1 MELLPARNLTHPH
14 SRMPS
19 KYNPK
24 VEQTVFE
31 FIPQLF
37 QCPQKR
43 AWMLNRTWFLG
54 EQSAL
59 WGKVQGTDF
68 AGTQS
73 QFKGER
79 IRWAQ
84 EWIGMQ
90 PELSQWPTIRPHVSA
105 HDSHIPLKSVT
116 IKCHKAASQRSPP
129 YQKAVMLTGES
140 LYVVHYSSTPLKGN
154 KAF

>member
-31 FIPQLF
+31 LIPKLF

-43 AWMLNRTWFLG
+43 AWILNCTWFLE

-59 WGKVQGTDF
+59 WGEVQGT
-68 AGTQS
+68 ALVGTQS
-73 QFKGER
+73 QFKGGR
-79 IRWAQ
+79 ILWAS

-90 PELSQWPTIRPHVSA
+90 PELSQWPTIRSHVSA

-116 IKCHKAASQRSPP
+116 FKCHKSASQCSPP
-129 YQKAVMLTGES
+129 NQKLVMLTGEW
-140 LYVVHYSSTPLKGN
+140 LYLVHYSSTSLKGN
-154 KAF
+154 RTF